1 MRKEDRGHV
10 GEVLDAWR
18 TGELEPAEGARV
30 EAHLA
35 ECERCRAE
43 LSALGTL
50 TAAVERAQEAR
61 RRSAA
66 ELEPDWAAQRA
77 AIVAR
82 TSGRAQ
88 AARGGRRVF
97 WRWAPQVALAAVAVI
112 VIGVVWRGTA
122 PDPPPESARLDAPAG
137 APAEVPPAESRRRAA
152 ASEDAADEG
161 AEGFADGPEA
171 DVRDQAATPPPV
183 APEREALEDARAK
196 GELGRQAEPAGQET
210 ALADR
215 FERAARLALAERDT
229 LAARRALSLWS
240 DTLAPRLDADEGGA
254 AALADSL
261 EEMLEGAE

>member
-1 MRKEDRGHV
+1 MRKDDRGHV
-10 GEVLDAWR
+10 GELLDAWR
-18 TGELEPAEGARV
+18 TGELEPVEGAWV

-50 TAAVERAQEAR
+50 TTAVERAQEAR

-82 TSGRAQ
+82 TSGRAR
-88 AARGGRRVF
+88 AARGGRRAL

-112 VIGVVWRGTA
+112 VIGVVWRGTT
-122 PDPPPESARLDAPAG
+122 PDSAPESPRLEAP
-137 APAEVPPAESRRRAA
+137 
-152 ASEDAADEG
+152 ASEDAADER
-161 AEGFADGPEA
+161 AEGFADGREA
-171 DVRDQAATPPPV
+171 DVRDQAATLPPA
-183 APEREALEDARAK
+183 APEREALEEARAK
-196 GELGRQAEPAGQET
+196 SELGRQAEPVGQET
-210 ALADR
+210 ARADR
-215 FERAARLALAERDT
+215 FERAARLALVERDT

>member
-1 MRKEDRGHV
+1 MRKDDRGHV
-10 GEVLDAWR
+10 GELLDAWR

-43 LSALGTL
+43 LSALEIL
-50 TAAVERAQEAR
+50 AIAVERGQEAR

-82 TSGRAQ
+82 TSGRPR
-88 AARGGRRVF
+88 AARGGRRAF

-112 VIGVVWRGTA
+112 VIGVVWRGTT
-122 PDPPPESARLDAPAG
+122 PDSAPESARLEAP
-137 APAEVPPAESRRRAA
+137 
-152 ASEDAADEG
+152 EDAADDG
-161 AEGFADGPEA
+161 AEGFADGREA
-171 DVRDQAATPPPV
+171 DVRDQAATPPPA
-183 APEREALEDARAK
+183 APEREALEEARAK
-196 GELGRQAEPAGQET
+196 AELGRQAEPAGQEP

-215 FERAARLALAERDT
+215 FERAARLALVERDT